1 MEPVFSTE
9 YLAELLALPEVEAAR
24 ANLSPENEKV
34 QFTIPVTETIRSA
47 LLSLGLDIA
56 TWGIQEIPMRWIQG
70 DTSPHVDSGPSAF
83 ENTYLVYLTDSPGE
97 FVLGETIHPIAAN
110 TAFVFNEGVQHET
123 RSTGTVPRLLLGPMN
138 EFGHAVGGPPVIIEY
153 YSNYADAVANF
164 PGDLLGYSVSY
175 IIGDLSSGGTGNI
188 GTTTSWRIARMGYA
202 SNSPPSTVY
211 SNTTDV
217 SSSGLDFPLFVYPAS
232 EPTPNIWYYSDYI
245 LAFSHSIGN
254 EIAYSF
260 SKTVGDIVAGGNIGS
275 TTSWRIAYMGDG
287 YTSPPS
293 TVYSN
298 GTNLTSSGLAFQLH
312 LYPDTAPIPN
322 IFYYSDYAQALAHI
336 GGTQDAYN
344 DGKTIG
350 AITNGNIGST
360 TSWRIAYMG
369 DGSTSPPSTVYN
381 NGTDLTSSGL
391 SFAIYVYPESVP
403 IPNIWYYSNYAQA
416 LAHIGGTQI
425 AYNDGKTIGGVT
437 SGTIGATT
445 SWRIA
450 YMGDGS
456 TSAPSTVYSNG
467 TDLTSSSLAFAI
479 YVYPAT
485 TTPPN
490 PCFMEGTTVLCYRDG
505 VEAYVPIETL
515 TRGTSVLTPEGYK
528 KVELMGRGT
537 INNRGDTERVQDRLY
552 RCPVSNYPQLT
563 DDLYITGCHSILV
576 PNLSDK
582 QRRKIEEAHNRVF
595 ITGNK
600 YRLMAYVDERAE
612 PWASAETYT
621 IWHLALE
628 NKNVTENYGIYVN
641 GGLLV
646 ETCCIQRMRG
656 SKLTLL

>member
-1 MEPVFSTE
+1 MEPIFSTE

-70 DTSPHVDSGPSAF
+70 DTAPHVDSGPSAF
-83 ENTYLVYLTDSPGE
+83 ENTYLIYLTDSPGE
-97 FVLGETIHPIAAN
+97 FVLGETVHPIAAN

-138 EFGHAVGGPPVIIEY
+138 EFGHVVGAGPPIIIGY
-153 YSNYADAVANF
+153 YSNYVDVFTAPVR
-164 PGDLLGYSVSY
+164 LGYSITY
-175 IIGDLSSGGTGNI
+175 IIGDMYSGSI
-188 GTTTSWRIARMGYA
+188 GATTSWRIGLMGDG
-202 SNSPPSTVY
+202 SNSPPSTVF
-211 SNTTDV
+211 SNGTDV
-217 SSSGLDFPLFVYPAS
+217 TSSGLDFPILIYPAS
-232 EPTPNIWYYSDYI
+232 EPIPNIWYYSNSN
-245 LAFSHSIGN
+245 LALAHLIGPHT
-254 EIAYSF
+254 AYSF
-260 SKTVGDIVAGGNIGS
+260 TKTVGDIVSGGDIG
-275 TTSWRIAYMGDG
+275 
-287 YTSPPS
+287 
-293 TVYSN
+293 
-298 GTNLTSSGLAFQLH
+298 L
-312 LYPDTAPIPN
+312 
-322 IFYYSDYAQALAHI
+322 
-336 GGTQDAYN
+336 
-344 DGKTIG
+344 
-350 AITNGNIGST
+350 T

-369 DGSTSPPSTVYN
+369 DGSNSPPSTVYS
-381 NGTDLTSSGL
+381 NGTDLTTSGL
-391 SFAIYVYPESVP
+391 DFPIFIYSESVP

-416 LAHIGGTQI
+416 LSHVGGTQI
-425 AYNDGKTIGGVT
+425 AYNDGKTIGDVS

-456 TSAPSTVYSNG
+456 TSAPSTVYSNA
-467 TDLTSSSLAFAI
+467 TDLTSSGLDFPI

-528 KVELMGRGT
+528 KIELMGRGT

-646 ETCCIQRMRG
+646 ETCCIQRMK
-656 SKLTLL
+656 SKSNLTLCS

>member
-1 MEPVFSTE
+1 MEPIFSTE

-56 TWGIQEIPMRWIQG
+56 TWAIQEIPMRWIQG
-70 DTSPHVDSGPSAF
+70 DTAPHVDSGPSAF
-83 ENTYLVYLTDSPGE
+83 ENTYLIYLTDSPGE
-97 FVLGETIHPIAAN
+97 FVLGETVHPIAAN

-138 EFGHAVGGPPVIIEY
+138 EFGHAVGGSPPVIVWY
-153 YSNYADAVANF
+153 YSTYAGAFAGFSGFQDA
-164 PGDLLGYSVSY
+164 YSVSY
-175 IIGDLSSGGTGNI
+175 IIGDTTVGDI
-188 GTTTSWRIARMGYA
+188 GTTTSWRIARMGDG
-202 SNSPPSTVY
+202 SNSPPSTAY
-211 SNTTDV
+211 SNGTDIT
-217 SSSGLDFPLFVYPAS
+217 SSGLDFPLF
-232 EPTPNIWYYSDYI
+232 
-245 LAFSHSIGN
+245 
-254 EIAYSF
+254 
-260 SKTVGDIVAGGNIGS
+260 
-275 TTSWRIAYMGDG
+275 
-287 YTSPPS
+287 
-293 TVYSN
+293 
-298 GTNLTSSGLAFQLH
+298 
-312 LYPDTAPIPN
+312 
-322 IFYYSDYAQALAHI
+322 
-336 GGTQDAYN
+336 
-344 DGKTIG
+344 
-350 AITNGNIGST
+350 
-360 TSWRIAYMG
+360 
-369 DGSTSPPSTVYN
+369 
-381 NGTDLTSSGL
+381 
-391 SFAIYVYPESVP
+391 
-403 IPNIWYYSNYAQA
+403 
-416 LAHIGGTQI
+416 
-425 AYNDGKTIGGVT
+425 
-437 SGTIGATT
+437 
-445 SWRIA
+445 
-450 YMGDGS
+450 
-456 TSAPSTVYSNG
+456 
-467 TDLTSSSLAFAI
+467 
-479 YVYPAT
+479 VYPAT

-628 NKNVTENYGIYVN
+628 NKDVTENYGIYVN

-656 SKLTLL
+656 SKLTLC